1 MGARYARTAALA
13 ELVDAPDLGSGS
25 ERSESSSLLCRT
37 KRASTE
43 ACFYFIFPLNKVFE
57 KSLKSL

>member
-1 MGARYARTAALA
+1 MFSCIIQKNVVLLHPLLQLGKYRLAALAAALA

-37 KRASTE
+37 
-43 ACFYFIFPLNKVFE
+43 L
-57 KSLKSL
+57 